1 MTITLV
7 DRAELTDPQPAVA
20 DDPKLSSHWSDGGNG
35 SHRPPENYGEKEW
48 RIGWTDGRLG
58 QIWTEMREVLKHLA
72 EKRRLERKRDVEIA
86 IKGATADAATATEAL
101 KRDEK
106 ELSRLEKQY
115 EDISDH
121 LDRAPSSYSV
131 TVAVIFIVSAVVL
144 MASDLPLSR
153 MAAVGLGLTAD
164 DLIEQWAVAAGIAIL
179 GIIFKL
185 IADPFTT
192 PAYLLNKYVRVIRWF
207 VCAIVLMVIVTGVSG
222 AYILLGTIRNDA
234 RTMVAEDRDSGT
246 TGMVTPPVAPPP
258 APVTAPV
265 LPASRA
271 DWMRKL
277 AEVPAGT
284 LTFIAMALA
293 IPIVGGILLST
304 GLSRLHNASR
314 YRHVVAAH
322 GATRA
327 RFMKTFDE
335 NAQKMATIQ
344 KLQVE
349 LTTEE
354 KIPDLANSAY
364 ALYLHGYERGY
375 TSPETLRSGEGMAQ
389 RVKHNV
395 EKWLAIAEQ
404 RQNEHRTARL
414 RLNAIAA
421 PEAAPPSSTSSKTT
435 SVPPAPTGSPS
446 AETSL

>member
-1 MTITLV
+1 MTITSV
-7 DRAELTDPQPAVA
+7 DRADLTDAQPVVA
-20 DDPKLSSHWSDGGNG
+20 DDPKQSSHWSDGGNG

-48 RIGWTDGRLG
+48 RVGWTDGRLG
-58 QIWTEMREVLKHLA
+58 QIWNEMREVLKHLA
-72 EKRRLERKRDVEIA
+72 ERRRLERERDVDIA
-86 IKGATADAATATEAL
+86 IKGATADAATSREAL
-101 KRDEK
+101 KRDAE
-106 ELSRLEKQY
+106 ELSRVEKQFNA
-115 EDISDH
+115 ISDH
-121 LDRAPSSYSV
+121 HDRAPSSYSV

-153 MAAVGLGLTAD
+153 MAALGLGLTAD

-192 PAYLLNKYVRVIRWF
+192 PAYLLNKYVQVIRWF
-207 VCAIVLMVIVTGVSG
+207 VCAIVLIVIITGVSG

-246 TGMVTPPVAPPP
+246 TGMVTPSSAPPS
-258 APVTAPV
+258 APVTTPV

-271 DWMRKL
+271 DWLRKL
-277 AEVPAGT
+277 ADVPTGT

-322 GATRA
+322 DATRA

-349 LTTEE
+349 LTTEGE
-354 KIPDLANSAY
+354 IPYLANSAY

-375 TSPETLRSGEGMAQ
+375 TSPETLRSGEGIAQ

-414 RLNAIAA
+414 RASVIPVPAIAPLSPA
-421 PEAAPPSSTSSKTT
+421 SPKTTTAPPEAGTPSTEMSS
-435 SVPPAPTGSPS
+435 
-446 AETSL
+446 